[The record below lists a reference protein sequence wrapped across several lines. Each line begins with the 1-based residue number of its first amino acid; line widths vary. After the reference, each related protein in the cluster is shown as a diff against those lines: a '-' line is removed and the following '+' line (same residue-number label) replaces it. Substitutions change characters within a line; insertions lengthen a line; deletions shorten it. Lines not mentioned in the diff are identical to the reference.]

1 LGCKEAPLTFSSL
14 VKALSKLAHEES
26 INEVQK
32 LVSAGEEPFEI
43 IEKGIMQGMDIV
55 GEKFQSGEYFLP
67 ELLLAARAVEAC
79 SSIVKPL
86 IKGDQGRSKGTIV
99 MGTVAGDIHDLGK
112 NIVITTLKSG
122 GFRVVD
128 AGVDVPV
135 EEFVRVVRDENAC
148 ILGISALL
156 TVTMVR
162 MEEVIKA
169 LHDESGL
176 AHVKVMIGG
185 APVDQK
191 FAERIGADAYGK
203 DARDALVK
211 ARELA
216 G

>member
-1 LGCKEAPLTFSSL
+1 MTFGSL
-14 VKALSKLAHEES
+14 VKALSNLDHQES
-26 INEVQK
+26 LNEVQK
-32 LVSAGEEPFEI
+32 LVSAGGDPFEI
-43 IEKGIMQGMDIV
+43 IEKGIMAGMDIV

-86 IKGDQGRSKGTIV
+86 IKGGQGRRKGTIV

-135 EEFVRVVRDENAC
+135 DEFIKAVRTEEAR
-148 ILGISALL
+148 ILGLSALL
-156 TVTMVR
+156 TVTMVK

-169 LHDESGL
+169 LHDESDL
-176 AHVKVMIGG
+176 AHVKVIIGG
-185 APVDQK
+185 AAVDQQ
-191 FAERIGADAYGK
+191 FAESIGADAYGK
-203 DARDALVK
+203 DARDALLK
-211 ARELA
+211 ARGLA

>member
-1 LGCKEAPLTFSSL
+1 MTFGSL
-14 VKALSKLAHEES
+14 IKALSNLNHEES
-26 INEVQK
+26 LKEVQK
-32 LVSAGEEPFEI
+32 LVSEGVEPFEI

-86 IKGDQGRSKGTIV
+86 IKDDQGRSKGTIV

-112 NIVITTLKSG
+112 NIVITTLESG

-135 EEFVRVVRDENAC
+135 DALIKTVRTEDAR
-148 ILGISALL
+148 ILGMSALL
-156 TVTMVR
+156 TVTMVK
-162 MEEVIKA
+162 MEEVIRA
-169 LHDESGL
+169 LHDEADL
-176 AHVKVMIGG
+176 VHVKVMIGG
-185 APVDQK
+185 APVDQE

-216 G
+216 A

>member
-1 LGCKEAPLTFSSL
+1 MTFGRL
-14 VKALSKLAHEES
+14 IKALSNLDHEES
-26 INEVQK
+26 LNEVQR

-86 IKGDQGRSKGTIV
+86 IKGEQDRIKGTIV
-99 MGTVAGDIHDLGK
+99 MGTVAGDIHSLGK
-112 NIVITTLKSG
+112 DIVITTLESG

-135 EEFVRVVRDENAC
+135 DEFIRTVHTEEAR
-148 ILGISALL
+148 ILGLSALL
-156 TVTMVR
+156 TVTMVK

-169 LHDESGL
+169 LHDESDL

-185 APVDQK
+185 APVDQQ
-191 FAERIGADAYGK
+191 FAESIGADAYGK
-203 DARDALVK
+203 DARDALLK

>member
-1 LGCKEAPLTFSSL
+1 MAFGSL
-14 VKALSKLAHEES
+14 VKALSNLDHEES
-26 INEVQK
+26 LNEVQK
-32 LVSAGEEPFEI
+32 LVSAGEKPFEI

-86 IKGDQGRSKGTIV
+86 IKGGQNRSKGTIV
-99 MGTVAGDIHDLGK
+99 MGTVAGDIHNLGK
-112 NIVITTLKSG
+112 DIVITTLESG

-135 EEFVRVVRDENAC
+135 DEFIKAVRNEEAR
-148 ILGISALL
+148 ILGMSALL
-156 TVTMVR
+156 TVTMVK

-169 LHDESGL
+169 LHDESDL

-185 APVDQK
+185 APVDQP

>member
-1 LGCKEAPLTFSSL
+1 MTFGSL
-14 VKALSKLAHEES
+14 VKALSNLDHQES
-26 INEVQK
+26 LNEVQK
-32 LVSAGEEPFEI
+32 LVSAGGDPFEI
-43 IEKGIMQGMDIV
+43 IEKGIMAGMDIV

-86 IKGDQGRSKGTIV
+86 IKDGQDRSKGTIV

-135 EEFVRVVRDENAC
+135 DEFIKAVRTEEAR
-148 ILGISALL
+148 ILGLSALL
-156 TVTMVR
+156 TVTMVK

-169 LHDESGL
+169 LHDESDL
-176 AHVKVMIGG
+176 AHVKVIIGG
-185 APVDQK
+185 AAVDQQ
-191 FAERIGADAYGK
+191 FAESIGADAYGK
-203 DARDALVK
+203 DARDALLK
-211 ARELA
+211 ARGLA

>member
-1 LGCKEAPLTFSSL
+1 
-14 VKALSKLAHEES
+14 
-26 INEVQK
+26 
-32 LVSAGEEPFEI
+32 
-43 IEKGIMQGMDIV
+43 MDIV

-67 ELLLAARAVEAC
+67 ELLLAARTVEAC

-86 IKGDQGRSKGTIV
+86 IKGDQGISKGTIV

-135 EEFVRVVRDENAC
+135 EEFVRVVRNENAC

-156 TVTMVR
+156 TVTMVL

-169 LHDESGL
+169 LHDESDL
-176 AHVKVMIGG
+176 AHVKVMVGG
-185 APVDQK
+185 APVDQQ
-191 FAERIGADAYGK
+191 FAESIGADAYGK
-203 DARDALVK
+203 DARDALLK

>member
-1 LGCKEAPLTFSSL
+1 MAFGSL
-14 VKALSKLAHEES
+14 VKALSNLDHEES
-26 INEVQK
+26 LNEVQK

-79 SSIVKPL
+79 SAIVEPL
-86 IKGDQGRSKGTIV
+86 IKGGQNRSKGTIV
-99 MGTVAGDIHDLGK
+99 MGTVAGDIHNLGK
-112 NIVITTLKSG
+112 DIVITTLESG

-135 EEFVRVVRDENAC
+135 DEFIKAVRNEEAR
-148 ILGISALL
+148 ILGLSALL
-156 TVTMVR
+156 TVTMVK

-169 LHDESGL
+169 LHDESDL
-176 AHVKVMIGG
+176 THVKVMIGG
-185 APVDQK
+185 APVDQQ

>member
-1 LGCKEAPLTFSSL
+1 LTFGSL
-14 VKALSKLAHEES
+14 IKALSNLNHEES
-26 INEVQK
+26 LKEVQK
-32 LVSAGEEPFEI
+32 LVSEGVEPFEI

-86 IKGDQGRSKGTIV
+86 IKDDQGRSKGTIV

-112 NIVITTLKSG
+112 NIVITTLESG

-135 EEFVRVVRDENAC
+135 DALIKTVRTEDAR
-148 ILGISALL
+148 ILGMSALL
-156 TVTMVR
+156 TVTMVK
-162 MEEVIKA
+162 MEEVIRA
-169 LHDESGL
+169 LHDEADL
-176 AHVKVMIGG
+176 VHVKVMIGG
-185 APVDQK
+185 APVDQE

-216 G
+216 A

>member
-1 LGCKEAPLTFSSL
+1 MAFGSL
-14 VKALSKLAHEES
+14 VKALSNLDHEES
-26 INEVQK
+26 LNEVQR
-32 LVSAGEEPFEI
+32 LVSAGEKPFEI

-86 IKGDQGRSKGTIV
+86 IKGGQNRSKGTIV
-99 MGTVAGDIHDLGK
+99 MGTVAGDIHNLGK
-112 NIVITTLKSG
+112 DIVITTLESG

-135 EEFVRVVRDENAC
+135 DEFIRAVRTEEAR
-148 ILGISALL
+148 ILGLSALL
-156 TVTMVR
+156 TVTMVK

-169 LHDESGL
+169 LHDESDL

-185 APVDQK
+185 APVDQQ
-191 FAERIGADAYGK
+191 FAESIGADAYGK
-203 DARDALVK
+203 DARDALLK

>member
-1 LGCKEAPLTFSSL
+1 MTFGRL
-14 VKALSKLAHEES
+14 IKALSNLDHEES
-26 INEVQK
+26 LNEVQR

-86 IKGDQGRSKGTIV
+86 IKGEQDRIKGTIV
-99 MGTVAGDIHDLGK
+99 MGTVAGDIHSLGK
-112 NIVITTLKSG
+112 DIVITTLESG

-128 AGVDVPV
+128 AGVDVPADEFIKAV
-135 EEFVRVVRDENAC
+135 RTEEAR
-148 ILGISALL
+148 ILGLSALL
-156 TVTMVR
+156 TVTMVK

-169 LHDESGL
+169 LHDESDL

-185 APVDQK
+185 APVDQQ
-191 FAERIGADAYGK
+191 FAESIGADAYGK
-203 DARDALVK
+203 DARDALLK

>member
-1 LGCKEAPLTFSSL
+1 MEEPLKFRSL
-14 VKALSKLAHEES
+14 VRALSTVDQEGSL
-26 INEVQK
+26 NEVQK
-32 LVSAGEEPFEI
+32 LLKAGVEPFEI
-43 IEKGIMQGMDIV
+43 IERGIMQGMDIV

-86 IKGDQGRSKGTIV
+86 IKGEQNRIKGTIV
-99 MGTVAGDIHDLGK
+99 MGTVAGDIHSLGK
-112 NIVITTLKSG
+112 DIVITTLESG

-128 AGVDVPV
+128 AGVDVPADEFIKAV
-135 EEFVRVVRDENAC
+135 RTEEAR
-148 ILGISALL
+148 ILGLSALL
-156 TVTMVR
+156 TVTMVK

-169 LHDESGL
+169 LHDESDL

-185 APVDQK
+185 APVDQQ
-191 FAERIGADAYGK
+191 FAESIGADAYGK
-203 DARDALVK
+203 DARDALLK

>member
-1 LGCKEAPLTFSSL
+1 MAFGSL
-14 VKALSKLAHEES
+14 VKALSNLDHEES
-26 INEVQK
+26 LNEVQK
-32 LVSAGEEPFEI
+32 LVSAGEKPFEI

-79 SSIVKPL
+79 SAIVKPL
-86 IKGDQGRSKGTIV
+86 IKGEQNRSKGTIV
-99 MGTVAGDIHDLGK
+99 MGTVAGDIHNLGK
-112 NIVITTLKSG
+112 DIVITTLESG

-135 EEFVRVVRDENAC
+135 DEFIKAVRTEEAR
-148 ILGISALL
+148 ILGLSALL
-156 TVTMVR
+156 TVTMVK
-162 MEEVIKA
+162 MEEIIRAV
-169 LHDESGL
+169 HDESDL

-185 APVDQK
+185 APVDQQ